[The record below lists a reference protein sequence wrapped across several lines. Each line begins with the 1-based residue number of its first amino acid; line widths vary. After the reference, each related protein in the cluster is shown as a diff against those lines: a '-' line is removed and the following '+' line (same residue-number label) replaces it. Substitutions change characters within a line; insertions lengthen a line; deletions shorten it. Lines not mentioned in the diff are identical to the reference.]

1 MATHISTII
10 AALAAMPVQAYS
22 ATVTV
27 RQGTGLLNTLEAADV
42 PCRIISP
49 LNATSQRTKRVTPG
63 AGRVMTTEW
72 TIEDICYLR
81 FVGEGLGLSD
91 IAAVYVE
98 YMNSY
103 IECSRQLGNQIY
115 AIDLLQQRTQV
126 VQYPAS
132 SERTYHAVI
141 STSTFTDIVQ

>member
-1 MATHISTII
+1 MATHITSII
-10 AALAAMPVQAYS
+10 SAIAAMPVQAFG

-27 RQGTGLLNTLEAADV
+27 RSGTGLHNTVENADL

-49 LNATSQRTKRVTPG
+49 LNATSQRSKRITTG
-63 AGRVMTTEW
+63 AGRVMQTEW
-72 TIEDICYLR
+72 TIEDIALLR
-81 FVGEGLGLSD
+81 FVGDGLGLAD
-91 IAAVYVE
+91 IASIYLE

-103 IECSRQLGNQIY
+103 IECARQLGNTVY
-115 AIDLLQQRTQV
+115 ALDLLQQRTQV
-126 VQYPAS
+126 LQYPAS

>member
-1 MATHISTII
+1 MATHITTII
-10 AALAAMPVQAYS
+10 SALAAMPVQAYG
-22 ATVTV
+22 ATVSV
-27 RQGTGLLNTLEAADV
+27 RSGTGLHNTLESADV

-49 LNATSQRTKRVTPG
+49 LNATSQRTKRITPG
-63 AGRVMTTEW
+63 AGRVMMTEW

-81 FVGEGLGLSD
+81 FVGEGLGLAD

-103 IECSRQLGNQIY
+103 IECARQLGNSVY
-115 AIDLLQQRTQV
+115 TVDLLQQRTQV

>member
-1 MATHISTII
+1 MATHVTSIVSAI
-10 AALAAMPVQAYS
+10 AAMPVQAYG

-27 RQGTGLLNTLEAADV
+27 RSGTNLLNTVENADL
-42 PCRIISP
+42 PCRVISP

-63 AGRVMTTEW
+63 AGRVMVTEW
-72 TIEDICYLR
+72 TIEDICLLR

-91 IAAVYVE
+91 IATVYLE

-103 IECSRQLGNQIY
+103 IECTRQLGNTVY
-115 AIDLLQQRTQV
+115 ALDLVQQRTQV
-126 VQYPAS
+126 MQFPAS

-141 STSTFTDIVQ
+141 STLTFTDIVQ

>member
-1 MATHISTII
+1 MATHINTII
-10 AALAAMPVQAYS
+10 SALAAMPVQAFG

-27 RQGTGLLNTLEAADV
+27 RSGTGLHNTLEAADV

-49 LNATSQRTKRVTPG
+49 LNTTSQRTKRVTPG
-63 AGRVMTTEW
+63 AGRVMQTEW

-81 FVGEGLGLSD
+81 FVGDGLGLAD
-91 IAAVYVE
+91 IATVYVE

-103 IECSRQLGNQIY
+103 IECSRQLGNSVY
-115 AIDLLQQRTQV
+115 SIDLLQQRTQV

-141 STSTFTDIVQ
+141 SICTFTDIVQ

>member
-1 MATHISTII
+1 MATHIDAII
-10 AALAAMPVQAYS
+10 SALAALPVQAFG

-27 RQGTGLLNTLEAADV
+27 RSGTGLHNTLEAADV

-63 AGRVMTTEW
+63 AGRVMQTEW

-81 FVGEGLGLSD
+81 FVGDGLGLAD
-91 IAAVYVE
+91 IATVYIE

-103 IECSRQLGNQIY
+103 IECSRQLGNSVY
-115 AIDLLQQRTQV
+115 SYDLLQQRTQI